1 MPNVQLGSSLSLPL
15 ELWKAY
21 WRDVIVLNTSGERM
35 GCIDAE
41 TARAAT
47 AEGCSEGRE
56 VRWMYGP

>member
-1 MPNVQLGSSLSLPL
+1 MRNVQLGSSLPPPL

-21 WRDVIVLNTSGERM
+21 RRDVIVLNISGKRM
-35 GCIDAE
+35 RCVDAE

>member
-21 WRDVIVLNTSGERM
+21 RRDVIVLNISGKRM
-35 GCIDAE
+35 RCVDAE

-47 AEGCSEGRE
+47 AEGCLKVGE
-56 VRWMYGP
+56 VRSMYGP